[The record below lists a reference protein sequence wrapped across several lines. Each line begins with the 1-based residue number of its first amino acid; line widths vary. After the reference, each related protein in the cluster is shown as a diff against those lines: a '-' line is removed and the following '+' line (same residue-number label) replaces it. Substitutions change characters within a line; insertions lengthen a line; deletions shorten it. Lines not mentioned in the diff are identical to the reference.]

1 MSGLRFSIREIFL
14 VTLVVALLVGW
25 GAQTYLRKWPTARER
40 SLMEQRLEALR
51 EVVNMRKAMME
62 QGIGG
67 SGNAKAYRDAQGEAL
82 AAELELCESQSERI
96 KVLQRY
102 VEVMQQSEKLTAQRY
117 KTGADTDDEMLS
129 AKAERLKAEI
139 ALERAKAGR

>member
-1 MSGLRFSIREIFL
+1 MSSLRFSIREILL

-40 SLMEQRLEALR
+40 SLMEQRSEAMR
-51 EVVNMRKAMME
+51 EVVNMRKALME

-82 AAELELCESQSERI
+82 AAELELCESQGERI

-102 VEVMQQSEKLTAQRY
+102 MDIMQQIEKLTAQRY
-117 KTGADTDDEMLS
+117 KTGADTHDEMLS
-129 AKAERLKAEI
+129 AKAERLKAEV
-139 ALERAKAGR
+139 ALERAEAGR

>member
-1 MSGLRFSIREIFL
+1 MTGLRFSIREILL
-14 VTLVVALLVGW
+14 VTLIVALLVGW

-51 EVVNMRKAMME
+51 EIVNMRKALME

-67 SGNAKAYRDAQGEAL
+67 SDHAKAYRNAQGEAL
-82 AAELELCESQSERI
+82 AAELELCESQGDRI
-96 KVLQRY
+96 KVLQRF
-102 VEVMQQSEKLTAQRY
+102 VDATQQYEKLSAQRY
-117 KTGADTDDEMLS
+117 KVGADTHDEMLS